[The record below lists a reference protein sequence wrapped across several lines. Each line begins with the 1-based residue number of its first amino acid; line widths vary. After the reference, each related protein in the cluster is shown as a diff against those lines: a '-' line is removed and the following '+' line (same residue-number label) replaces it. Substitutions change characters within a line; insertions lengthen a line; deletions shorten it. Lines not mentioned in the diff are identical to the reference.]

1 MKNSIRTVA
10 LFLAFSGIV
19 LEEHAAASENPT
31 ASDEASATAPS
42 PLPMKT
48 LVDKLL
54 KTNSMGQALELC
66 KPIMDDTTD
75 KPSEGALVLGIWAA
89 KHMKWANVATNRNET
104 SFALAMKDSEEAR
117 GKRVCV
123 SGGIIQIAVERTD
136 FGKFNDGLLMSDE
149 GDIYKF
155 MNVGTSGDLVANSQA
170 RMCGVVT
177 GRYQYSNSAGGTGHA
192 LSIVG
197 MFDLPQNR

>member
-1 MKNSIRTVA
+1 
-10 LFLAFSGIV
+10 
-19 LEEHAAASENPT
+19 
-31 ASDEASATAPS
+31 
-42 PLPMKT
+42 
-48 LVDKLL
+48 
-54 KTNSMGQALELC
+54 
-66 KPIMDDTTD
+66 
-75 KPSEGALVLGIWAA
+75 
-89 KHMKWANVATNRNET
+89 
-104 SFALAMKDSEEAR
+104 
-117 GKRVCV
+117 
-123 SGGIIQIAVERTD
+123 
-136 FGKFNDGLLMSDE
+136 MSDE